1 MAVAPRGMVDNVK
14 RTSSPET
21 RAGRVAFKNDRNGSR
36 VRFTQTS
43 RPASFPSFEK
53 AMTARTT
60 SAGVTSFR
68 PIVTHADWMSGA
80 ITRTVHEPSR
90 GGRNNPIEVVSLR
103 GSLFDDS

>member
-21 RAGRVAFKNDRNGSR
+21 RAGTVAFKNDRNGSR

-53 AMTARTT
+53 PMTARTT
-60 SAGVTSFR
+60 SAAITWSRPTVTD
-68 PIVTHADWMSGA
+68 ADWMSGA
-80 ITRTVHEPSR
+80 TTRAVHDESR
-90 GGRNNPIEVVSLR
+90 GGTKHPLEVV
-103 GSLFDDS
+103 